1 MSEEHRQLKVTHPPC
16 SLLQPASSTKSAVSP
31 CLLQINSL
39 LSEERDQSCSR
50 QAAQALRHQ
59 PLYNFARPRIMKP
72 LPFFVF
78 LLLVA
83 KVDRRRVIKSWL
95 KLESHFWCLWLSL
108 LYPSTSPSHC
118 HLDLSPVP
126 RRAWRGQAAESDDWW
141 VLVGWARIKA
151 GSGAEQEGGTALPFL
166 PTSQP
171 APPLPLEQN
180 TEHQVFL
187 PMQVSTTLVRE
198 QILGLISIKTLIRY
212 IIID

>member
-187 PMQVSTTLVRE
+187 PMQVSTTLVQE
-198 QILGLISIKTLIRY
+198 QIVDLISIST
-212 IIID
+212 